1 MLDQLLRI
9 FRPGK
14 PLGEMGEKFTRMLGL
29 ANQMTRAEGEIYFR
43 EVTAPEVRS
52 RLYESDVEVNSL
64 ERSIRKHVVAHLATR
79 GNTTDV
85 PYCLLLMSLV
95 KDVERIG
102 DYAKN
107 LGEVVDIYSGDLP
120 DDDIVGELRAIR
132 QGVEEAFQAASEV
145 FADSDRERALAFIR
159 QGKDYARR
167 SDGLLIRI
175 AGQNYEAGKVAALV
189 LGARYYKRIGGHLL
203 NVLSSVVMPL
213 HKIDYYDED
222 ELKVRAEDPGHGT

>member
-1 MLDQLLRI
+1 MLDELLRI
-9 FRPGK
+9 FRPGNA
-14 PLGEMGEKFTRMLGL
+14 LSEMGENFAKMLSL
-29 ANQMTRAEGEIYFR
+29 VNHMTTAAGEIYFR
-43 EVTAPEVRS
+43 EVTAPEVRT

-64 ERSIRKHVVAHLATR
+64 ERSIRKQVVAHLATR
-79 GNTTDV
+79 GNATDV

-102 DYAKN
+102 DYTKN
-107 LGEVVDIYSGDLP
+107 LSEVVDIYGGELP
-120 DDDIVGELRAIR
+120 DDDIVGELRSIR
-132 QGVEEAFQAASEV
+132 TGVEEAFEAASKV
-145 FADSDRERALAFIR
+145 FADSDRERALGFIR

-167 SDGLLIRI
+167 SDGLLTRI
-175 AGQNYEAGKVAALV
+175 AAQEYEAGKVAALV

-222 ELKVRAEDPGHGT
+222 ELKAKKANPG